1 MPSGLRFCSRSGTH
15 CLGSRKQ
22 KRNCDP
28 IEHGGVRSQLPRLA
42 GVPASPRCLRGNQEP
57 GRWGPGEAAGPVLGA
72 WLSLVGGG
80 AWVTLGIGPQARHRP
95 DWAQWAQPKAAPLG
109 AESQGQIPEMVR
121 GRSSCRERPA
131 RFCGLGCEAGMR
143 GAGWAPF
150 SQTVRPAPI
159 QWPLR
164 GGSALPSSCEGTRP
178 RLLITTNW
186 VNAEMIPLPPSPPSP
201 PRGNWELQRGQRDSK
216 AAWPKWGHQG
226 GAGGAEGS
234 RDQAWAHMASSPTPS
249 LLAWGCRPGGIQ
261 SEGPLEGSL
270 ASPVRISGASLAGRE
285 AGRQGRASWDQE
297 Q

>member
-131 RFCGLGCEAGMR
+131 RFCGVGCEVGMR

-186 VNAEMIPLPPSPPSP
+186 VNAEMIPLPPLSALSSQ
-201 PRGNWELQRGQRDSK
+201 RQLGATERSERLQ
-216 AAWPKWGHQG
+216 
-226 GAGGAEGS
+226 
-234 RDQAWAHMASSPTPS
+234 
-249 LLAWGCRPGGIQ
+249 
-261 SEGPLEGSL
+261 GSL
-270 ASPVRISGASLAGRE
+270 AEVGTPGRCPWGRGKPGPGVGTHGLQPHSLPPRLGVPP
-285 AGRQGRASWDQE
+285 GWDTE
-297 Q
+297 